1 MGRNNNNNNN
11 DKNQTSKNHHWVPM
25 FYLKQWGLDNQQGK
39 IICINAQTKDVK
51 KKYIRSCCA
60 ETDFYSFSS
69 SSVSNVD
76 NRVWFEETFKQHLRI
91 ENTLSSIIRCVKKE
105 LEDAKQ
111 RIIFWKLL
119 HKPINL
125 EIETELKCNMAQ
137 QLSFLYM
144 GTKNRKEEIKKY
156 YLQSQELN
164 NIPFQDFYIGYL
176 SGLIN
181 LNSTNIYVEDIPNVL
196 KMGNWCF
203 LYYLDDD
210 ASFDTTD
217 DPVTIE
223 GSLEKNSYHLLFP
236 LTPKIL
242 LEIIPS
248 SPDSYESCKDSL
260 KLITNKE
267 QIDLVNRYYLS
278 SNKGSNIFTKNNSML
293 PK

>member
-1 MGRNNNNNNN
+1 MARNNNNNN

-39 IICINAQTKDVK
+39 IICIDAQTKDIK

-111 RIIFWKLL
+111 RIIFWKLI
-119 HKPINL
+119 HKPINI
-125 EIETELKCNMAQ
+125 EIKTELKCNMAQ

-156 YLQSQELN
+156 YLQSLELH

-181 LNSTNIYVEDIPNVL
+181 SNSTNIYVEDIPNVL

-203 LYYLDDD
+203 FYYPDDD
-210 ASFDTTD
+210 ASFYTTD

-223 GSLEKNSYHLLFP
+223 GSLKKNSYCLLFP
-236 LTPKIL
+236 LSPKIIL
-242 LEIIPS
+242 QITPLPPVI
-248 SPDSYESCKDSL
+248 YKGCGDSL
-260 KLITNKE
+260 ELIKNK
-267 QIDLVNRYYLS
+267 DYVDSVNKHYLS
-278 SNKGSNIFTKNNSML
+278 SNKGNYYFCKE
-293 PK
+293 